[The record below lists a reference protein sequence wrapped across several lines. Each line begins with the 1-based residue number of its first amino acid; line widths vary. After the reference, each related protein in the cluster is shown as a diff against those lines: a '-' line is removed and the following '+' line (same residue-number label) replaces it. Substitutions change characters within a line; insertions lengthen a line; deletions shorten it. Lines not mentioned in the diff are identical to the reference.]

1 MSVLVLG
8 VNHRSA
14 PIEVLERLALDDA
27 SAAKLVHGLITSDVV
42 REAVVLSTC
51 NRTEVYAVAERFH
64 GAHGA
69 LHDTLCDVSGLDRAE
84 LDGHLYSF
92 HDDAAVEHACAVAAG
107 LESLVVG
114 ESEILGQVRHAVDVA
129 RAESAVRSTLEL
141 LFRRAIAAGKR
152 ARTETGI
159 ARGTASISHAAVE
172 LAADHLGGLSGCRV
186 AVVGAGTMGEQIAV
200 ALADADVDS
209 ITVVNRS
216 RHRADSLAARIGGSA
231 SGLDGLIDALADA
244 DVVLTCTGA
253 PSTLIDRAMV
263 SAAGQ
268 RQRLFIDVSVPR
280 DIANDVA
287 DDDASTVIDLG
298 DLDRWAA
305 VGRDRRLGEVD
316 AVRAIVAEEADR
328 FSRERIAMQA
338 TPLITSLRRRVEDVR
353 DAEWERHAAR
363 LADFDEAQLDAVRS
377 LVNGVVN
384 KVLHEPSV
392 RLRADAGTP
401 RGERNAAA
409 VADLFDLE

>member
-14 PIEVLERLALDDA
+14 PLEVLERLSLDDSA
-27 SAAKLVHGLITSDVV
+27 AAKLVHGLVASDVV

-69 LHDTLCDVSGLDRAE
+69 LHDALCDVAGLSRIE
-84 LDGHLYSF
+84 LDPHVYSF

-114 ESEILGQVRHAVDVA
+114 ESEILGQVRDAVELA
-129 RAESAVRSTLEL
+129 RGEGAVRTTLDL

-159 ARGTASISHAAVE
+159 ARGTASMSHAAVE
-172 LAADHLGGLSGCRV
+172 LAGAHLDGLAGRRV

-200 ALADADVDS
+200 ALADHAVGS

-216 RHRADSLAARIGGSA
+216 RERCVALAERVGGSA
-231 SGLDGLIDALADA
+231 AGLDALIDALADA

-263 SAAGQ
+263 RAAGE
-268 RQRLFIDVSVPR
+268 RERLFIDVSVPR
-280 DIANDVA
+280 DVAADVA
-287 DDDASTVIDLG
+287 HDSHSTVIDLS
-298 DLDRWAA
+298 DLDRWAS
-305 VGRDRRLGEVD
+305 VGRDQRLGEVD
-316 AVRAIVAEEADR
+316 AVKAIVAEEADR
-328 FSRERIAMQA
+328 FTRERIALQA
-338 TPLITSLRRRVEDVR
+338 TPLITSLRRRVEDLR
-353 DAEWERHAAR
+353 DAEWERYESR
-363 LADFDEAQLDAVRS
+363 LAELDEEQKELVRA
-377 LVNGVVN
+377 LLNGVVN
-384 KVLHEPSV
+384 KVLHEPSA

>member
-69 LHDTLCDVSGLDRAE
+69 LHDTLCDISGLGRAE
-84 LDGHLYSF
+84 LDGHFYSF
-92 HDDAAVEHACAVAAG
+92 HDEAAVEHACAVAAG

-129 RAESAVRSTLEL
+129 RAEGAVRSTLEL

-216 RHRADSLAARIGGSA
+216 RHRADSQR
-231 SGLDGLIDALADA
+231 SGESLHPGEP
-244 DVVLTCTGA
+244 G
-253 PSTLIDRAMV
+253 
-263 SAAGQ
+263 
-268 RQRLFIDVSVPR
+268 
-280 DIANDVA
+280 DIAPAV
-287 DDDASTVIDLG
+287 TLG
-298 DLDRWAA
+298 EQKTEGLTEPH
-305 VGRDRRLGEVD
+305 GRRLLPDRRPK
-316 AVRAIVAEEADR
+316 RSWWR
-328 FSRERIAMQA
+328 PSERSWW
-338 TPLITSLRRRVEDVR
+338 P
-353 DAEWERHAAR
+353 
-363 LADFDEAQLDAVRS
+363 
-377 LVNGVVN
+377 
-384 KVLHEPSV
+384 
-392 RLRADAGTP
+392 
-401 RGERNAAA
+401 
-409 VADLFDLE
+409 

>member
-1 MSVLVLG
+1 M
-8 VNHRSA
+8 
-14 PIEVLERLALDDA
+14 
-27 SAAKLVHGLITSDVV
+27 
-42 REAVVLSTC
+42 
-51 NRTEVYAVAERFH
+51 
-64 GAHGA
+64 
-69 LHDTLCDVSGLDRAE
+69 
-84 LDGHLYSF
+84 
-92 HDDAAVEHACAVAAG
+92 
-107 LESLVVG
+107 
-114 ESEILGQVRHAVDVA
+114 
-129 RAESAVRSTLEL
+129 
-141 LFRRAIAAGKR
+141 
-152 ARTETGI
+152 
-159 ARGTASISHAAVE
+159 
-172 LAADHLGGLSGCRV
+172 
-186 AVVGAGTMGEQIAV
+186 
-200 ALADADVDS
+200 
-209 ITVVNRS
+209 NRS
-216 RHRADSLAARIGGSA
+216 RHRADSLAARVGGSA

-263 SAAGQ
+263 NAAGQ

-280 DIANDVA
+280 DVANDVA

-353 DAEWERHAAR
+353 DAEWDRHAAR
-363 LADFDEAQLDAVRS
+363 LADLDEAQLDAVRS

>member
-14 PIEVLERLALDDA
+14 PLEVLERLSLDDA
-27 SAAKLVHGLITSDVV
+27 AAAKLVHGLVASDVV

-69 LHDTLCDVSGLDRAE
+69 LHDALCDVAGLSRIE
-84 LDGHLYSF
+84 LDPHVYSF

-114 ESEILGQVRHAVDVA
+114 ESEILGQVRDAVELA
-129 RAESAVRSTLEL
+129 RGEGAVRTTLDL

-172 LAADHLGGLSGCRV
+172 LAGAHLDGLAGRRV
-186 AVVGAGTMGEQIAV
+186 AIVGAGTMGEQIAL
-200 ALADADVDS
+200 ALANCAVGS

-216 RHRADSLAARIGGSA
+216 RERCVALAERVGGSA
-231 SGLDGLIDALADA
+231 AGLDALIDALADA

-253 PSTLIDRAMV
+253 PSTLIDREMV
-263 SAAGQ
+263 RAAGE
-268 RQRLFIDVSVPR
+268 RERLFIDVSVPR
-280 DIANDVA
+280 DVAADVANDSH
-287 DDDASTVIDLG
+287 STVIDLS
-298 DLDRWAA
+298 DLDRWAS
-305 VGRDRRLGEVD
+305 VGRDQRLGEVD
-316 AVRAIVAEEADR
+316 AVKAIVAEEADR
-328 FSRERIAMQA
+328 FTRERIALQA
-338 TPLITSLRRRVEDVR
+338 TPLITSLRRRVEDLR
-353 DAEWERHAAR
+353 DAEWERYESR
-363 LADFDEAQLDAVRS
+363 LAELDEEQQELVRA
-377 LVNGVVN
+377 LLNGVVN
-384 KVLHEPSV
+384 KVLHEPSA